1 MRIIALLAFVIASF
15 LAASAIAGGVPQGSY
30 LQSCSGASVSGDVL
44 SADCEYGGKSG
55 SVLPI
60 PKPAEAPN
68 VNHTTLNHVS
78 RCIGDIANTYGRL
91 QCRRW
96 STAPTQPTQQQS
108 QQQLPDWSAVDKKQ
122 NYCENH
128 CVCCKTGTCAIDP
141 ASYCPSKSASVD
153 PTGYWGCFNS
163 CMHTF

>member
-1 MRIIALLAFVIASF
+1 MRMIVLLSFAVALF
-15 LAASAIAGGVPQGSY
+15 AATSAIAGGVPQGSY

-44 SADCEYGGKSG
+44 SADCKYGGKSG

-60 PKPAEAPN
+60 PKPAEAPD

-96 STAPTQPTQQQS
+96 STAPAEQPKQS
-108 QQQLPDWSAVDKKQ
+108 QQLPDWSAVDQKQ
-122 NYCENH
+122 TYCKNR
-128 CVCCKTGTCAIDP
+128 CACCASGNCADTSI
-141 ASYCPSKSASVD
+141 CISKNASVD
-153 PTGYWGCFNS
+153 PKGSFGCFNTCTS
-163 CMHTF
+163 RPIGSF